1 MSNPETQRLLV
12 ELSELVRS
20 RYFGKY
26 RGVVTKVDEEKNMGL
41 IKACVPEIYGEK
53 ESPWAL
59 PCVPFAGKNH
69 GLVVLPEVKDGVWI
83 EFEGGDPSN
92 PIWTGCWWGSEDMP
106 DPGSPKT
113 RLFATSGGH
122 KLILDDKKNEIHL
135 LHSDGGGI
143 SISDSEIKLKIGSTQ
158 IVLSANGVSIN
169 KVSLEVR

>member
-1 MSNPETQRLLV
+1 MSNPESQRLLV

-26 RGVVTKVDEEKNMGL
+26 RGVVKNVNDIENMGR
-41 IKACVPEIYGEK
+41 IKAYVPEIYGEE

-69 GLVVLPEVKDGVWI
+69 GLVALPEEKDGVWI
-83 EFEGGDPSN
+83 EFEGGDPSK

-113 RLFATSGGH
+113 RVFVTSGGH
-122 KLILDDKKNEIHL
+122 KLILDDDQNKVQL
-135 LHSDGGGI
+135 LHSDGGKI

-169 KVSLEVR
+169 NGSLEVR